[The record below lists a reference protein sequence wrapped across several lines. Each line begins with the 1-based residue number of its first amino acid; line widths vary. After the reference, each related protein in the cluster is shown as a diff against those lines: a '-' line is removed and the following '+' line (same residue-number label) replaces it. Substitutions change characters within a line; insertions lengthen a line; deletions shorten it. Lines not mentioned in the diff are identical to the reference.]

1 VGYTVSAFAV
11 DLDAV
16 RAVVGSRD
24 VHVLAE
30 LTEALADDL
39 EQIDD
44 MLSEYAED
52 NDDEND
58 PYPPLTAADV
68 LRHLVMGDPCR
79 KDVGFA
85 YGYCFTALCAHFGTE
100 LDNDQWSATRTTWFG
115 TVQAALA
122 QAGVSCKQFVVDRL
136 VYRGPPVRLPSLN
149 DFPNIGYLTRAEVAE
164 ARAALATADIT
175 KMSNLGAAE
184 SIKQMREWFVAC
196 VRSNRDLVCTY
207 A

>member
-1 VGYTVSAFAV
+1 MGYTVSAYAV

-24 VHVLAE
+24 GRILTE
-30 LTEALADDL
+30 LTAALADDL

-44 MLSEYAED
+44 MLCEYAED
-52 NDDEND
+52 NEDEKD

-85 YGYCFTALCAHFGTE
+85 YGYCFAALCAHFGTE
-100 LDNDQWSATRTTWFG
+100 LNNDQWSAMRATWFG
-115 TVQAALA
+115 AVQAALA
-122 QAGVSCKQFVVDRL
+122 QAGVSAKQFAVDRL

-149 DFPNIGYLTRAEVAE
+149 DFPNIGYLMRAEVVE
-164 ARAALATADIT
+164 ARAALATADLAKIT
-175 KMSNLGAAE
+175 NLGAAE
-184 SIKQMREWFVAC
+184 SVKQMREWFVAC